1 MKTKI
6 INKLKEL
13 LKYKTI
19 KGNQEEFNKI
29 FKYIKLTTK
38 ESLTIKEYIFNNNK
52 CLVIS
57 NQDTTNYDIIFCTHI
72 DIVPCST
79 YDYKEDDINIYGRGT
94 IDMKGSVAVCLELLN
109 NINTN
114 KKIALF
120 ITSDEETDGNCVY
133 ELLKIYKSK
142 LAIVPDGGSNFTLIK
157 EEKGLLQLELN
168 IKTKPA
174 HASQPFNGENA
185 IVKLYQVYE
194 TLLKKYPLP
203 SSSNEYKTS
212 INLSKLNGGLQ
223 TNQVPDKAT
232 MILDIRY
239 VSKDTPQDFISI
251 ISNTNP
257 NIKIKTILEGP
268 VFKTNLNNK
277 EIKKYLKVCQ
287 NILNKK
293 INIISCESTSDAVYF
308 SEYNIPTIIM
318 NPNGNYPHCE
328 NEYVNKDSLLT
339 LYNIYKKFIQKED

>member
-29 FKYIKLTTK
+29 FEYIKLTTK

-57 NQDTTNYDIIFCTHI
+57 NVDTTNYDIIFCTHI

-79 YDYKEDDINIYGRGT
+79 YDYKEDNINIYGRGT

-133 ELLKIYKSK
+133 ELLKIRSMK
-142 LAIVPDGGSNFTLIK
+142 
-157 EEKGLLQLELN
+157 
-168 IKTKPA
+168 
-174 HASQPFNGENA
+174 
-185 IVKLYQVYE
+185 
-194 TLLKKYPLP
+194 
-203 SSSNEYKTS
+203 
-212 INLSKLNGGLQ
+212 
-223 TNQVPDKAT
+223 
-232 MILDIRY
+232 
-239 VSKDTPQDFISI
+239 
-251 ISNTNP
+251 
-257 NIKIKTILEGP
+257 
-268 VFKTNLNNK
+268 
-277 EIKKYLKVCQ
+277 
-287 NILNKK
+287 
-293 INIISCESTSDAVYF
+293 
-308 SEYNIPTIIM
+308 
-318 NPNGNYPHCE
+318 
-328 NEYVNKDSLLT
+328 
-339 LYNIYKKFIQKED
+339 